1 MSRKAQWPEF
11 VWVRVPL
18 GTKKD
23 IKLSI
28 EKLRSANIN
37 FAWTES
43 EFIRQVVVRISRKA
57 KDGNVSLFEEPY

>member
-43 EFIRQVVVRISRKA
+43 EFIRSGGKNFSESKGWERFIV
-57 KDGNVSLFEEPY
+57 